1 MKYERHIRSTA
12 LQQRNR
18 MVIVLIGITAPPINL
33 YNSYRISNVFVTVIY
48 SVNLQMSIENFKYFA
63 DKLPIIACYQ
73 LYL

>member
-1 MKYERHIRSTA
+1 MSVHIRSTA

-18 MVIVLIGITAPPINL
+18 IVIVLIGITAPQLICIIHIEL
-33 YNSYRISNVFVTVIY
+33 VMFLLLLFY